1 MGNSLKTAAEWTDGD
16 PESGRKLE
24 YTPLNDLILTKIM
37 EFVGEFSHRYPT
49 ENQMEFEHPLKWN
62 TLMIA
67 CDFTDGFVV
76 R

>member
-1 MGNSLKTAAEWTDGD
+1 MGNALKTAAEWTDGD
-16 PESGRKLE
+16 GASDRKLE

-37 EFVGEFSHRYPT
+37 EFVREFSHEYPK
-49 ENQMEFEHPLKWN
+49 ESQMEFEQPFVWN

-67 CDFTDGFVV
+67 CDFTDGFIS